1 MEKEFY
7 KNEKLKTIRIVI
19 RNALVDTIYYDE
31 AGNRIKKE
39 SINENDISY
48 FWSKNKIEE
57 SIKNI
62 NFDIAKSKGVYI
74 QTIFVFGERNIK
86 KDCCII

>member
-62 NFDIAKSKGVYI
+62 NFDIAKSKRVYI